1 MGKSLKVY
9 LATPVNGRKEGT
21 LEEKQEAAQERINEM
36 ADYMRRFY
44 HDAEFMSSFDIF
56 QIKYGIGNISEAII
70 MGECVRMV
78 MESDLV
84 IFDDGWESSNG
95 CNVEHYVA
103 MRYGKQIEII
113 DKYKMQAVMEAIY
126 GSAEKQW
133 QPAKSL
139 DEAVS
144 IVKAHPITK
153 EMTYEQRLAA
163 QKARFGL

>member
-1 MGKSLKVY
+1 
-9 LATPVNGRKEGT
+9 
-21 LEEKQEAAQERINEM
+21 
-36 ADYMRRFY
+36 
-44 HDAEFMSSFDIF
+44 
-56 QIKYGIGNISEAII
+56 

-78 MESDLV
+78 MESDLA

-103 MRYGKQIEII
+103 MQYGKQIEII
-113 DKYKMQAVMEAIY
+113 DKYKMQSVMEAIY
-126 GSAEKQW
+126 GSVEKQW

-144 IVKAHPITK
+144 IVKEHPITK
-153 EMTYEQRLAA
+153 EMTYEERLAA

>member
-1 MGKSLKVY
+1 MKIY
-9 LATPVNGRKEGT
+9 LATSVNGRKEKT
-21 LEEKQEAAQERINEM
+21 LEEKQEAAQARINEM

-44 HDAEFMSSFDIF
+44 PDAEFMSSFDIF
-56 QIKYGIGNISEAII
+56 ELKYGIGNISEAII
-70 MGECVRMV
+70 MGVCVRMV
-78 MESDLV
+78 IESDLV

-103 MRYGKQIEII
+103 MQYGKQIEII
-113 DKYKMQAVMEAIY
+113 DKYKMQTVMEAVY
-126 GSAEKQW
+126 ESAEKKW

-153 EMTYEQRLAA
+153 EMTYEERLAA